1 MMFKFLKKFIIF
13 LLISLIIICTFITYQ
28 GHTMYKE
35 VTAKESIAKKV
46 KKIKEYDNYIAIDD
60 VPKTY
65 KEATIATEDHRFYS
79 HHGIDII
86 TTSRSLIENIRSRE
100 LSNGGS
106 TITQQVARNF
116 YFTQEKSF
124 IRKIAE
130 LFVAFDL
137 EKNYDKDEI
146 LEMYL
151 NIIYFGDG
159 YTGLKQASYGYFRKS
174 PSKLSLNEQTILVGI
189 PNAPSVYSLSV
200 NPELAKKRQ
209 EQVLDAMIKYNY
221 ISKDEANEIK
231 NMDLPI
237 D

>member
-1 MMFKFLKKFIIF
+1 MFKFIKRTIIF
-13 LLISLIIICTFITYQ
+13 ILILIIIACAFVIYK
-28 GHTMYKE
+28 GHVMYE
-35 VTAKESIAKKV
+35 NVIAKESIESKV
-46 KKIKEYDNYIAIDD
+46 KKIKEYDNYVSIKD
-60 VPKTY
+60 VPDTY
-65 KEATIATEDHRFYS
+65 KNATIAIEDHRFYS

-86 TTSRSLIENIRSRE
+86 TTIRSFLQNIKNKE

-130 LFVAFDL
+130 LFVAFNL
-137 EKNYDKDEI
+137 ESNYNKDEI

-159 YTGLKQASYGYFRKS
+159 YKGLKQASYGYFRKA
-174 PSKLSLNEQTILVGI
+174 PSKLSLDEQTILAGI
-189 PNAPSVYSLSV
+189 PNAPSVYSPNA
-200 NPELAKKRQ
+200 NPELTKKRQ
-209 EQVLDAMIKYNY
+209 EMVLDAMVKYNY
-221 ISKDEANEIK
+221 ISKSEADKIK
-231 NMDLPI
+231 NSKINI

>member
-1 MMFKFLKKFIIF
+1 MFKLLKKFFIF
-13 LLISLIIICTFITYQ
+13 LIILVIGICAFITYQ
-28 GHTMYKE
+28 GYNMYKE
-35 VTAKESIAKKV
+35 VISKESITKKV
-46 KKIKEYDNYIAIDD
+46 EKVKEYDNYIAIAD

-86 TTSRSLIENIRSRE
+86 TTARSLIENIRNKE

-137 EKNYDKDEI
+137 EKNYSKDEI

-231 NMDLPI
+231 NTDLPI

>member
-1 MMFKFLKKFIIF
+1 MFKFLKKFIIF
-13 LLISLIIICTFITYQ
+13 LIVVFITICAFIIYK
-28 GHTMYKE
+28 GHTMYEE
-35 VTAKESIAKKV
+35 VISKESIEKKV
-46 KKIKEYDNYIAIDD
+46 EKIKEYDNYISISD
-60 VPKTY
+60 VPKKY
-65 KEATIATEDHRFYS
+65 KEATIAIEDHRFYS
-79 HHGIDII
+79 HNGIDVI
-86 TTSRSLIENIRSRE
+86 TTTRSLLENIQNKE

-137 EKNYDKDEI
+137 ENNYSKDEI

-174 PSKLSLNEQTILVGI
+174 PSKLSLNEQTILAGI
-189 PNAPSVYSLSV
+189 PNAPSVYSPSV
-200 NPELAKKRQ
+200 NPDLAKKRQ
-209 EQVLDAMIKYNY
+209 EKVLNAMVKYGY
-221 ISKDEANEIK
+221 ITKDEKEKILT
-231 NMDLPI
+231 DS
-237 D
+237 